1 MNFFDYFSI
10 AIIIWFAFKG
20 YKNGIILE
28 FATGTGIII
37 GLILGNNYYSPLAKN
52 LQFLIEN
59 ETTGKITA
67 FVSLFIS
74 SIILANICGL
84 LLKQIM
90 NFILLG
96 KIDRILGGFFGI
108 IKAVIILKIA
118 IMLIGNIPLANH
130 YTQAAN
136 ESLVEI
142 TIHKNAN
149 LVFTEIYKYLPQ
161 EFLN

>member
-10 AIIIWFAFKG
+10 AMIIWFAYKG

-28 FATGTGIII
+28 FATGVGIIF
-37 GLILGNNYYSPLAKN
+37 GLILANKYYSALGNN

-59 ETTGKITA
+59 ETSGKITA
-67 FVSLFIS
+67 FVSLFLS
-74 SIILANICGL
+74 SIILANIFGL

-96 KIDRILGGFFGI
+96 KIDRILGAFFGI

-118 IMLIGNIPLANH
+118 IMLIGNFPLTNN

-142 TIHKNAN
+142 TIQKNAD
-149 LVFTEIYKYLPQ
+149 LIFKEIYKYLPQ
-161 EFLN
+161 EFIN